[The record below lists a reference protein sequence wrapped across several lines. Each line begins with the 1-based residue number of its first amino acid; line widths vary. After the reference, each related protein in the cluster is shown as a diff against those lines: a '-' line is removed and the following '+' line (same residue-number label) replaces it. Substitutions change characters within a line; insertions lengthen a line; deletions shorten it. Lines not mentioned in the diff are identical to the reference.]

1 MGDKCYMKLN
11 KYVEIKENFWNEYD
25 NSITYSIEVDEEAIK
40 KDIQTL
46 EDSLS
51 NIREALNEDYTI
63 VVHEHNIE
71 LYMKST
77 N

>member
-1 MGDKCYMKLN
+1 MN
-11 KYVEIKENFWNEYD
+11 FNTYVKIKENFWNEYD
-25 NSITYSIEVDEEAIK
+25 NSVSYLIEVDKEAIE

-46 EDSLS
+46 KNLLS
-51 NIREALNEDYTI
+51 NIREVLNEDYTI

>member
-1 MGDKCYMKLN
+1 MN
-11 KYVEIKENFWNEYD
+11 FNTYVKIEENFWNKYD
-25 NSITYSIEVDEEAIK
+25 NSISYSIEVDKEAIE

-46 EDSLS
+46 KGLLF
-51 NIREALNEDYTI
+51 NIRDALNEDYTI
-63 VVHEHNIE
+63 IVHEHNIE

>member
-1 MGDKCYMKLN
+1 MNFNTYIKL
-11 KYVEIKENFWNEYD
+11 KESFWNEYD
-25 NSITYSIEVDEEAIK
+25 NSVSYSIEVDKEAIE

-46 EDSLS
+46 KDLLS
-51 NIREALNEDYTI
+51 NIRDALDEDYTI

>member
-1 MGDKCYMKLN
+1 MNFNTYIKL
-11 KYVEIKENFWNEYD
+11 KESFWNEYD
-25 NSITYSIEVDEEAIK
+25 NSVSYSIEVDKEAIE

-46 EDSLS
+46 KDLLS
-51 NIREALNEDYTI
+51 NIRDALNEDYTI

>member
-1 MGDKCYMKLN
+1 MN
-11 KYVEIKENFWNEYD
+11 FNTYVKIKENFWNKYD
-25 NSITYSIEVDEEAIK
+25 NSISYSIEVDKEAIE

-46 EDSLS
+46 KNLLS

>member
-1 MGDKCYMKLN
+1 MGDKCYMN
-11 KYVEIKENFWNEYD
+11 FNTYVKIKENFWNKYD
-25 NSITYSIEVDEEAIK
+25 NSISYSIEVDKEAIE

-46 EDSLS
+46 KNLLS

>member
-1 MGDKCYMKLN
+1 MN
-11 KYVEIKENFWNEYD
+11 FNTYVKIKENFWNKYD
-25 NSITYSIEVDEEAIK
+25 NSISYSIEVDKEAIE

-46 EDSLS
+46 KGLLF
-51 NIREALNEDYTI
+51 NIRDALNEDYTI
-63 VVHEHNIE
+63 IVHEHNIE

>member
-25 NSITYSIEVDEEAIK
+25 NSITYSIEVDKEAIE

-46 EDSLS
+46 KDLLS
-51 NIREALNEDYTI
+51 NIRNALNEDYTI

-71 LYMKST
+71 LYMKSA